1 MSDTTTMDETAVGT
15 EVASEVTPDQARDGS
30 TTAVATDQDANLPRA
45 QLDDLPAG
53 QNQPAGA
60 DVGLD
65 LILDVNVTVTL
76 ELGRTTLTVRD
87 LLQLN
92 QGSVVEFDRR
102 VGEPLDL
109 YVNGTLLAHGELVV
123 VDDGFGIRLT
133 EVMSPKQRL
142 EKLN

>member
-1 MSDTTTMDETAVGT
+1 MWSIIVSGSESSGAAAV
-15 EVASEVTPDQARDGS
+15 VSSEQSAD
-30 TTAVATDQDANLPRA
+30 LPRA
-45 QLDDLPAG
+45 QLNDLPGGKPGAAG
-53 QNQPAGA
+53 V
-60 DVGLD
+60 DVGLE
-65 LILDVNVTVTL
+65 LILDVPVTVTL

-109 YVNGTLLAHGELVV
+109 LVNGTLLAHGELVV
-123 VDDGFGIRLT
+123 IDDGFGIRLT
-133 EVMSPKQRL
+133 EVMNPKQRL

>member
-1 MSDTTTMDETAVGT
+1 MSDTTTTDDVAV
-15 EVASEVTPDQARDGS
+15 ADDG
-30 TTAVATDQDANLPRA
+30 TAVATDDSTAAVVSSDQGANLPRA
-45 QLDDLPAG
+45 QLENLPG
-53 QNQPAGA
+53 GA
-60 DVGLD
+60 AKTLGKDVGLE
-65 LILDVNVTVTL
+65 LILDVPVTLTL

-109 YVNGTLLAHGELVV
+109 LVNGTLLAHGELVV
-123 VDDGFGIRLT
+123 IDDGFGIRLT

>member
-1 MSDTTTMDETAVGT
+1 MSDTPTIDQPVTLTETGSEDDAGT
-15 EVASEVTPDQARDGS
+15 V
-30 TTAVATDQDANLPRA
+30 VATGDSGNLPKA
-45 QLDDLPAG
+45 QLDSLGGENAAALPAG
-53 QNQPAGA
+53 K

-65 LILDVNVTVTL
+65 LILDVPVTVTL

-92 QGSVVEFDRR
+92 EGSVVEFDRR

-109 YVNGTLLAHGELVV
+109 LVNGTLLAHGELVV
-123 VDDGFGIRLT
+123 IDDGFGIRLT
-133 EVMSPKQRL
+133 EVMSPRQRL

>member
-1 MSDTTTMDETAVGT
+1 MSDTTTIDDVAIADPDTENEDTATVSADHGA
-15 EVASEVTPDQARDGS
+15 E
-30 TTAVATDQDANLPRA
+30 LPRA
-45 QLDDLPAG
+45 QLDNLASATAKPAG
-53 QNQPAGA
+53 K

-65 LILDVNVTVTL
+65 LILDVPVTVTL

-109 YVNGTLLAHGELVV
+109 LVNGTLLAHGELVV
-123 VDDGFGIRLT
+123 IDDGFGIRLT
-133 EVMSPKQRL
+133 EVINPKQRL

>member
-1 MSDTTTMDETAVGT
+1 MSDTTTVDDTAPTTAEATASDAGNTAVVSSD
-15 EVASEVTPDQARDGS
+15 ESAS
-30 TTAVATDQDANLPRA
+30 LPRA
-45 QLDDLPAG
+45 QLDNLPAAAT
-53 QNQPAGA
+53 QPQGK

-65 LILDVNVTVTL
+65 LILDVPVTVTL

-109 YVNGTLLAHGELVV
+109 LVNGTLLAHGELVV
-123 VDDGFGIRLT
+123 IDDGFGIRLT
-133 EVMSPKQRL
+133 EVMSPRQRL

>member
-1 MSDTTTMDETAVGT
+1 MNDTTTLDDTGVVTEETKEKPAAAGV
-15 EVASEVTPDQARDGS
+15 VSSDQGAE
-30 TTAVATDQDANLPRA
+30 LPRA
-45 QLDDLPAG
+45 QLNDLPAG
-53 QNQPAGA
+53 QGKSSGE

-65 LILDVNVTVTL
+65 LILDVSVTVTL

-109 YVNGTLLAHGELVV
+109 LVNGTLLAHGELVV
-123 VDDGFGIRLT
+123 IDDGFGIRLT
-133 EVMSPKQRL
+133 EVMNPKQRL

>member
-1 MSDTTTMDETAVGT
+1 MNDTTSLDDTGVVNEETQETNAAAGV
-15 EVASEVTPDQARDGS
+15 VSSDQGAE
-30 TTAVATDQDANLPRA
+30 LPRA
-45 QLDDLPAG
+45 QLNDLPAG
-53 QNQPAGA
+53 QGKSPGE

-65 LILDVNVTVTL
+65 LILDVSVTVAL

-109 YVNGTLLAHGELVV
+109 LVNGTLLAHGELVV
-123 VDDGFGIRLT
+123 IDDGFGIRLT
-133 EVMSPKQRL
+133 KVVNPKQRL